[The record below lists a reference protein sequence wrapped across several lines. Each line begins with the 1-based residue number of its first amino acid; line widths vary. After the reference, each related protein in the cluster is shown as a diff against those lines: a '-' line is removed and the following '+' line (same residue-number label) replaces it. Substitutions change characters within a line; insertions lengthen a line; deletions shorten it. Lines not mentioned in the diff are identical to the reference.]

1 MRRML
6 FVLTSLGLLGSAL
19 GCYCMKGVCDCDYT
33 PWGTPI
39 VPINPGPAGAGAANA
54 AGLAGPFA
62 GYNAGATAYPAS
74 PIYAPAQAV
83 PSMVPGGTKV
93 EPIKEM
99 PKADPKPM
107 GTDTKKPTTP
117 EE

>member
-6 FVLTSLGLLGSAL
+6 FVLSSVSLLGAAL

-39 VPINPGPAGAGAANA
+39 VPVIPA
-54 AGLAGPFA
+54 AGP
-62 GYNAGATAYPAS
+62 GAPAVPVS
-74 PIYAPAQAV
+74 PIYAPALAA
-83 PSMVPGGTKV
+83 PGSKV

-99 PKADPKPM
+99 PKPDGKPM
-107 GTDTKKPTTP
+107 GDGAKAPTP
-117 EE
+117 PDKE

>member
-6 FVLTSLGLLGSAL
+6 FVLTSVGLLGSAL
-19 GCYCMKGVCDCDYT
+19 GCYCTKGVCDCDYT

-39 VPINPGPAGAGAANA
+39 VPLVPGPGPAA
-54 AGLAGPFA
+54 AGPG
-62 GYNAGATAYPAS
+62 GS
-74 PIYAPAQAV
+74 PYAPAIT
-83 PSMVPGGTKV
+83 VPGSKA

-99 PKADPKPM
+99 PKSDKPM
-107 GTDTKKPTTP
+107 GGAAKTPGATDK